1 MYCQECGHRNNN
13 SGTDP
18 YCEKCGIKL
27 EDNSG
32 RLRTPAPMQP
42 ANGQPKLAK
51 PVSQSAKVVIFS
63 GIGLI
68 VLVAALVVSGALL
81 TSPQQV
87 VKAYFESYA
96 AGDYEKAYGCL
107 SLPESPFITRE
118 AFNAYIQDQ
127 GADRMDVVNYEITSP
142 ARTSSPLVLPC
153 TVGYVLQGKNRPEL
167 FPVDLVLQSKRQLL
181 FFSQYK
187 VGVGEMIARD
197 YKIYAPGDISVFLDG
212 IELAAEKLP
221 GDQYSHMRCYTA
233 GTVFKGKH
241 QLKVTS
247 GLYEDI
253 EQELNIDAGDSI
265 TLDNLEVKEYAREI
279 IAANAYNVFA
289 AMVGSAVK
297 QEALMAIPGIA
308 EILTSHPGAL
318 GGIQEGYKSLCYQ
331 VRNEDGSGLKS
342 VEFKGFE
349 DISRSSTVNSEGLY
363 VCSLEFG
370 YTYVALEL
378 NRSTGKLTEEK
389 FSYERVST
397 LSFSFAYE
405 DNGWKVVSLDDFELY
420 Y

>member
-13 SGTDP
+13 SGTDL
-18 YCEKCGIKL
+18 YCENCGVKL

-32 RLRTPAPMQP
+32 RLRAPAPIQI
-42 ANGQPKLAK
+42 AGGQPRPAK
-51 PVSQSAKVVIFS
+51 PVSKSAKVVVFS

-68 VLVAALVVSGALL
+68 MLIAALVVAGSFLS
-81 TSPQQV
+81 SPQRV

-107 SLPESPFITRE
+107 SLPESTFITRE
-118 AFNAYIQDQ
+118 AFNAYLQNQ
-127 GADRMDVVNYEITSP
+127 GADRMDVVNYEITIP
-142 ARTSSPLVLPC
+142 ARTSSSLVLPC
-153 TVGYVLQGKNRPEL
+153 VVRYVLQGKNKPEL

-187 VGVGEMIARD
+187 VGVGEMIAHD
-197 YKIYAPGDISVFLDG
+197 YRIYAPGDISVLLDG

-221 GDQYSHMRCYTA
+221 ADQYGHMRCYTA

-241 QLKVTS
+241 QLIVTS

-253 EQELNIDAGDSI
+253 KQDLIIDAGDPI

-289 AMVGSAVK
+289 AMVSSAIK

-318 GGIQEGYKSLCYQ
+318 EGIQDAYKSLCYQ
-331 VRNEDGSGLKS
+331 VKNEDGSGLKS

-349 DISRSSTVNSEGLY
+349 DISSSSTVNSEGLY
-363 VCSLEFG
+363 ICNLEFG

-405 DNGWKVVSLDDFELY
+405 NNGWKVVSLDDFELY